1 MGMVLSTSTFALDPG
16 GMTMIRPDKVC
27 ASVQTYSGVAYF
39 SWGST
44 IVGKE
49 IELSWNAMPST
60 QFDNLQAIYVADTTV
75 IFKPRI
81 TGLAQNYVVNVTDL
95 QGDYYISAES
105 SANYWRTNCK
115 LKLLIMSTSTDATT

>member
-16 GMTMIRPDKVC
+16 AMTMIRPDKVC
-27 ASVQTYSGVAYF
+27 AAVQTYSGVAYF

-49 IELSWNAMPST
+49 IELSWNGMPST
-60 QFDNLQAIYVADTTV
+60 QFDALQAIYVADTTC

-81 TGLAQNYVVNVTDL
+81 PGLAQNYVVNVTGLD
-95 QGDYYISAES
+95 GEYWISAES
-105 SANYWRTNCK
+105 SANYYRTNCR
-115 LKLLIMSTSTDATT
+115 LRLLIMSTSTDATT